1 MQYYDQKK
9 RDKQKFYTTL
19 HRKLKFEQHVSHKT
33 PGSKLMYSKRVSI
46 SCTHRIIPLVF
57 SNFSYPILPQGFQII
72 PRLPDWRF
80 HRSVRCN
87 CLGFLPT

>member
-33 PGSKLMYSKRVSI
+33 LGSKLMYSKRVSI
-46 SCTHRIIPLVF
+46 SCTHRIILITNSVI
-57 SNFSYPILPQGFQII
+57 SYEIEKGGIVITTNGTLLNKGK
-72 PRLPDWRF
+72 
-80 HRSVRCN
+80 
-87 CLGFLPT
+87 